1 MQLDRLSIPT
11 HPPLSQDVQEYKHHL
26 VMHQYI
32 SKYPKSHVKVDTT
45 EDCKNHKETTQ
56 VIVSRHCTAKVEEN
70 ICSKVPSLFFFGGR
84 PSINLVASQK
94 GSIVVFHLIDMLATK
109 EPWNLIKAERV
120 GEDAVCQKNTKKQ
133 ATSNDH

>member
-1 MQLDRLSIPT
+1 MGGWVQLDRLSIPT

-70 ICSKVPSLFFFGGR
+70 ICSKVPSLFF
-84 PSINLVASQK
+84 LVA
-94 GSIVVFHLIDMLATK
+94 A
-109 EPWNLIKAERV
+109 PR
-120 GEDAVCQKNTKKQ
+120 
-133 ATSNDH
+133 